1 MSETPKTLVTGGA
14 GFIGSHLV
22 KELIVRGYR
31 VTILDD
37 LSTGSVDNI
46 RETLVSGRAELVR
59 GSITDTN
66 LLTQCCLGVR
76 YLFHLAAISRVPQS
90 VADPVST
97 HEVNINGT
105 LKVLLAARQSGVAKF
120 IYASSSS
127 VYGENPELPQ
137 HEEMVPQ
144 PVSPY
149 AVSKL
154 VGEHYAGVFQQI
166 YGLPTVSLRFFN
178 AYGSHQDPDSPYSNV
193 IPLFIRRITQGI
205 APLVFDD
212 GEQSRDFVYVK
223 DIVRAALLVAESEA
237 SGTFNIGSGQG
248 TSVNQLLAHIGEIIG
263 CKVEPEYRPPRPG
276 DPKHTLA
283 DIRRAA
289 KIGYRPEYD
298 IARGLREVVPYYA
311 ATG

>member
-1 MSETPKTLVTGGA
+1 MSEITKTLVTGGA

-22 KELIVRGYR
+22 KELIARGYR
-31 VTILDD
+31 VTVLDD

-46 RETLVSGRAELVR
+46 RQALDSGRVELVR
-59 GSITDTN
+59 GSITDAD
-66 LLTQCCLGVR
+66 LIGQCCRDVR
-76 YLFHLAAISRVPQS
+76 YIFHLAAISRVPQS
-90 VADPVST
+90 IADPVTT

-105 LKVLLAARQSGVAKF
+105 LKVLLAARENGVGKF

-137 HEEMVPQ
+137 HEDMVPQ

-154 VGEHYAGVFQQI
+154 VGEHYADVFRQI

-193 IPLFIRRITQGI
+193 IPLFIRRVAQGL
-205 APLVFDD
+205 APIVFDD

-223 DIVRAALLVAESEA
+223 DIVRAALLAAESQA

-248 TSVNQLLAHIGEIIG
+248 TSVNQLLRYIGDIMGSEI
-263 CKVEPEYRPPRPG
+263 KPEYQPPRLG

-283 DIRRAA
+283 NIKRAA
-289 KIGYRPEYD
+289 VIGYRPEYEM
-298 IARGLREVVPYYA
+298 IRGLREVVPFYA
-311 ATG
+311 AVR